1 MEKKVPLNI
10 ANLLSFYRI
19 FISPLI
25 LYFALTGRQNF
36 FAFFLVTNL
45 ITDVIDGFVARKFGM
60 ESEFGARLD
69 TIADN
74 FTYFLAFA
82 GIFIFKL
89 EDFLPHLNSFM
100 VFGLLMVCTQIV
112 SLVKFGRFPSFH
124 LYSTKIGGY
133 IQGAFFIVLFTYGFI
148 TPFYY
153 FMIAWG
159 IISAIEH
166 VTIQLVMISEM
177 RSNVKGL
184 YWIMKEKERR

>member
-1 MEKKVPLNI
+1 MEEKGSLNI
-10 ANLLSFYRI
+10 SNSLSYYRI
-19 FISPLI
+19 LASPLI
-25 LYFALTGRQNF
+25 LYLALSGRQDF
-36 FAFFLVTNL
+36 FAFFFVINL
-45 ITDVIDGFVARKFGM
+45 ITDVIDGFIARKYDM

-69 TIADN
+69 SIGDN
-74 FTYFLAFA
+74 FTYLLAFL
-82 GIFIFKL
+82 GIYIFKL
-89 EDFLPHLNSFM
+89 EYFLPHLTSFL
-100 VFGLLMVCTQIV
+100 VFGLFMVSTQIV
-112 SLVKFGRFPSFH
+112 SLVKFGKFPSFH

-166 VTIQLVMISEM
+166 ITIQLVMISEM

-184 YWIMKEKERR
+184 YWIMKEKQR